1 MTINQPK
8 FFENIREKI
17 TNNRNYSL
25 LTKAI
30 KADATFEWTR
40 DEVSLITYWIL
51 QICALLFGVGCG
63 IFGLKGAT
71 VLISAILGLVFIGIT
86 YLNLLDIPERILDPT
101 EIVIENVATCLNCH
115 LRMNSNYYRHELSN
129 LVWIQRLRKGEKK
142 VDEILESFVQQD
154 MKIWNPGKY
163 LFSPK
168 IAIILFL
175 IGGVFHAV
183 FAAFFFFNYRSN
195 SYVDRPSDIFPGFT
209 CGTAKTITYLRQV
222 RGNTLDNYINK
233 IQVEKND
240 EETGE
245 EVPLIPCGLSSITFY
260 NDKFEIYMLKEDGKK
275 ELINVEIDQLSLKN
289 DFSMF
294 AVPYNKM
301 MWIKTTDIHYRIWMH
316 GAWLPSFKMVWGQIS
331 HGLKRGKYEIKMID
345 NMWPAENFNSKKR
358 LGIERVSFLGS
369 KNIKASYF
377 FFIWS
382 VWLFTIS
389 FLFIFM
395 LSCSCNTLK
404 IILRSFLES
413 I

>member
-1 MTINQPK
+1 
-8 FFENIREKI
+8 
-17 TNNRNYSL
+17 
-25 LTKAI
+25 
-30 KADATFEWTR
+30 
-40 DEVSLITYWIL
+40 
-51 QICALLFGVGCG
+51 
-63 IFGLKGAT
+63 
-71 VLISAILGLVFIGIT
+71 
-86 YLNLLDIPERILDPT
+86 
-101 EIVIENVATCLNCH
+101 
-115 LRMNSNYYRHELSN
+115 MNSNYYRHELSN

-195 SYVDRPSDIFPGFT
+195 SYVEYISEPIQNNVSSLIFNIENDITGAVNINIYIDNFYQNFRSYVQSRPSDIFPGFT